1 MVTIIPHRR
10 PFLGKLRTSVL
21 KRRVRLAWFLARWRR
36 DGGMPMTCRYFGA
49 AFAVGAGELI
59 GDEIAVNRYEWRELT
74 MMLAACRE
82 YRPRLFIDVGANIGV
97 YSCILGKARAVPRLI
112 AFEPD
117 RQNFARLV
125 ENIGRNG
132 LEGMSDLRPFAVGA
146 KAGTAYL
153 VPGGPDNSGLSKL
166 AGPDSGGYGVAV
178 VALDGATDIEDSV
191 ICAKID
197 VEGYELEV
205 LAGAARLFRHNSGYV
220 QIEGHGDQ
228 RAAEIAEI
236 MREYGWQFVD
246 RYGLDLRFVRTG
258 L

>member
-1 MVTIIPHRR
+1 
-10 PFLGKLRTSVL
+10 
-21 KRRVRLAWFLARWRR
+21 
-36 DGGMPMTCRYFGA
+36 
-49 AFAVGAGELI
+49 
-59 GDEIAVNRYEWRELT
+59 
-74 MMLAACRE
+74 
-82 YRPRLFIDVGANIGV
+82 
-97 YSCILGKARAVPRLI
+97 LI

-132 LEGMSDLRPFAVGA
+132 LKGMSDLRPIAAGA

-153 VPGGPDNSGLSKL
+153 VPGGPENSGLSRL
-166 AGPDSGGYGVAV
+166 AGADSGGYGVAV
-178 VALDGATDIEDSV
+178 VALDEATDIEGSV

-205 LAGAARLFRHNSGYV
+205 LAGAARLFRRNGGYA
-220 QIEGHGDQ
+220 QIEGHGDK
-228 RAAEIAEI
+228 RAAEIAEM